1 MFFSTTV
8 ILLNLLDLL
17 LTGGNRCIIHRDTE
31 SGTDGI
37 RKVVEN
43 NEHSRSKNRA
53 LEKYAL
59 MQTDLEE
66 WSFKTTFIKQF

>member
-31 SGTDGI
+31 SGTDSI

-43 NEHSRSKNRA
+43 NEHSRSNNRA